1 MSKTKLVIGGFA
13 VGALLAGVLAA
24 AKNEDVKKN
33 VKKYTV
39 ENDKLKASLS
49 KGKAV
54 SKDTYLTG
62 KEKIKKVAKG
72 VKESRNNGEAKQTG
86 SVEHP
91 HGPVPGG
98 TSSRSAVRPGVE
110 PLPVPNGVSSVAGPN
125 LRPNV
130 DKKKDEK

>member
-13 VGALLAGVLAA
+13 VGVLLAGVLAA

-54 SKDTYLTG
+54 SKDTYLNG

-72 VKESRNNGEAKQTG
+72 VKESRKNGEAKQSGSAKPPRGFNSTG
-86 SVEHP
+86 
-91 HGPVPGG
+91 
-98 TSSRSAVRPGVE
+98 TRSAVRPGVE